1 MTSQTLFS
9 EPVQLRVSRPA
20 TSDLTRRFFFLVDA
34 IARDHEPTATQLD
47 RLASS
52 YESTAQFLAN
62 RDEFEGLLL
71 KIHPHGSRQLG
82 TMVRPSRSTHD
93 GFDVDLIALL
103 SADARRRYMSSS
115 GPALLLNDFYRA
127 LKDYADSHSLSIRR
141 WERCVTL
148 GYTDGMCADITPVI
162 DDPLLSAPY
171 GQTHA
176 LIPDRELMRYDS
188 TNPLGYAKHFNQAAA
203 IPPAFRG
210 QLVMAKAMDS
220 AERAEVVPLAEADEV
235 FSRLLCRFVQLL
247 KLHRN
252 SRFSA
257 SEDLK
262 GLAPTSVFVTTLAA
276 MAYTQLAPLE
286 HDSPLDLLL
295 HMVKTMPGL
304 FPRTRLT
311 NGAEEW
317 NLPNPSA
324 PKENLASS
332 MNRTGRHE
340 AFDGW
345 ITVLTKDLEKLL
357 KAVEQNL
364 GNDVLVSII
373 DTAFGTRSANALQA
387 ALSKVRDSNR
397 SAGRVSIVT
406 AAASSRILPAR
417 AHSFYGD

>member
-1 MTSQTLFS
+1 MTGQTLFA
-9 EPVQLRVSRPA
+9 EPARLKVSRPA
-20 TSDLTRRFFFLVDA
+20 ASELTRRFFFLVDA
-34 IARDHEPTATQLD
+34 IARDHEPTTTQLE

-52 YESTAQFLAN
+52 YEGTAQFLAN

-82 TMVRPSRSTHD
+82 TMVRPTRSAHD

-103 SADARRRYMSSS
+103 STDARRRYMTSG

-127 LKDYADSHSLSIRR
+127 LKDYADSHGLSIRR

-203 IPPAFRG
+203 ISPAFRG

-235 FSRLLCRFVQLL
+235 FNRLLCRFVQLI

-257 SEDLK
+257 SDELRK
-262 GLAPTSVFVTTLAA
+262 LAPTSVFVTTLAA

-295 HMVKTMPGL
+295 EMVKTMPDL
-304 FPRTRLT
+304 FVRTRSM

-324 PKENLASS
+324 LRENLASS

-340 AFDGW
+340 AFDAW
-345 ITVLTKDLEKLL
+345 ITVLTRDLAKLL
-357 KAVEQNL
+357 EAVEQNL
-364 GNDVLVSII
+364 GNDVLVGVI
-373 DTAFGTRSANALQA
+373 DNAFGTRSANALKA
-387 ALSKVRDSNR
+387 ELSKVRDSNR
-397 SAGRVSIVT
+397 TAGRVSIVT